1 MSIQFACPACARPL
15 SVKQELAGKSA
26 RCPHCGATLRVP
38 GPEQAAVVRKEE
50 SSGLAGAHQPAAPP
64 PLPGPAK
71 QVPAGHAPAGDPV
84 LWWGHPRMFRGEPT
98 RFLALI
104 VAVAAGGAICWA
116 LAAVTHSPKVGLV
129 AALVILAVVGMIVL
143 TWWLRCRYSTLTV
156 TEKRS
161 ILDTGYLSRATNEL
175 RHVDVRNIEVN
186 QTFLQRLFGTGS
198 IEISTAASDEG
209 EIAISGI
216 LEPQRVATL
225 IRERQDSGQS

>member
-1 MSIQFACPACARPL
+1 
-15 SVKQELAGKSA
+15 
-26 RCPHCGATLRVP
+26 
-38 GPEQAAVVRKEE
+38 
-50 SSGLAGAHQPAAPP
+50 
-64 PLPGPAK
+64 
-71 QVPAGHAPAGDPV
+71 
-84 LWWGHPRMFRGEPT
+84 MFRGEPT